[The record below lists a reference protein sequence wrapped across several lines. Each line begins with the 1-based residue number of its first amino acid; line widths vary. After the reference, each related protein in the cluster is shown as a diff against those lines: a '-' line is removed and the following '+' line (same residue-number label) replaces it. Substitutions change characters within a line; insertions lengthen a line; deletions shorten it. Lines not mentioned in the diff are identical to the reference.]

1 MPDVI
6 RTMTVVLL
14 LTVTAQAQ
22 ANGCDA
28 SQAAMNRC
36 AAVEL
41 ARLDR
46 QLNETFKNQLAWLQD
61 ARKKLELRSAQRQW
75 IIFRDA
81 DCLYQVG
88 NLADA
93 GSLGPMLQARCQAA
107 HTEVRVR
114 QLQAYTACRQEGCPR

>member
-1 MPDVI
+1 MFEGVRTVAVI
-6 RTMTVVLL
+6 VLL
-14 LTVTAQAQ
+14 AVAVQAR
-22 ANGCDA
+22 AEGCDD

-61 ARKKLELRSAQRQW
+61 ARKKNELRSAQRQW
-75 IIFRDA
+75 IAFRDA

-88 NLADA
+88 KLTEA
-93 GSLGPMLQARCQAA
+93 GSLGPMLQARCLAA
-107 HTEVRVR
+107 HTEIRVR
-114 QLQAYTACRQEGCPR
+114 QLKTYTACRQEGCPR

>member
-1 MPDVI
+1 MLDVI
-6 RTMTVVLL
+6 RTAALIVLL
-14 LTVTAQAQ
+14 TFAVQAR
-22 ANGCDA
+22 ADDCEDN
-28 SQAAMNRC
+28 QAAMNRC

-75 IIFRDA
+75 IAFRDA

-88 NLADA
+88 KLADA
-93 GSLGPMLQARCQAA
+93 GTLGPMLQARCLAA
-107 HTEVRVR
+107 HTEARVR
-114 QLQAYTACRQEGCPR
+114 QLQAYTACRQQGCPR